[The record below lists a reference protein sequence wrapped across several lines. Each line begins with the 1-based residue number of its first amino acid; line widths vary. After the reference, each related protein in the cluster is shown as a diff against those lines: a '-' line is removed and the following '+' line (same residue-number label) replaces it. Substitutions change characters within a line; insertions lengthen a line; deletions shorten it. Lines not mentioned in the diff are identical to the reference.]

1 MKKTT
6 LYLLL
11 SLTTAIITSCGT
23 YNRKAD
29 LTGIDFDVTI
39 ERFDSAF
46 WTMDTT
52 NLEGEFHK
60 LKTNFPEI
68 TETYLQ
74 QVIRFGHPD
83 SAITH
88 DTYKIFRNDTSV
100 QRLYTD
106 ALNKFSDMSE
116 YNKQLTSAFRKAKY
130 FLPHLSTPKVY
141 CHVSGLNQSII
152 IGNNFISLS
161 IDNYMGSDYEIYSLL
176 NIYEYQ
182 RKNMKPEK
190 VVCDYIT
197 AWLVGEYPK
206 NVSENLLNDIVYQ
219 GKILY
224 TASQLLELPDSLLM
238 GYTSAEW
245 EWVNK
250 YEKDMWLSLMASKDL
265 YTTQLIEKGRYVND
279 GPFTLPFTQES
290 PGRAGVFIGWQI
302 VKSYMKHNSNISIQ
316 QLMQETDAQKIL
328 NQSRYNP

>member
-1 MKKTT
+1 M
-6 LYLLL
+6 
-11 SLTTAIITSCGT
+11 
-23 YNRKAD
+23 
-29 LTGIDFDVTI
+29 
-39 ERFDSAF
+39 
-46 WTMDTT
+46 
-52 NLEGEFHK
+52 
-60 LKTNFPEI
+60 
-68 TETYLQ
+68 
-74 QVIRFGHPD
+74 
-83 SAITH
+83 
-88 DTYKIFRNDTSV
+88 
-100 QRLYTD
+100 
-106 ALNKFSDMSE
+106 
-116 YNKQLTSAFRKAKY
+116 
-130 FLPHLSTPKVY
+130 
-141 CHVSGLNQSII
+141 
-152 IGNNFISLS
+152 
-161 IDNYMGSDYEIYSLL
+161 
-176 NIYEYQ
+176 
-182 RKNMKPEK
+182 
-190 VVCDYIT
+190 

-250 YEKDMWLSLMASKDL
+250 YEKDMWLSLMSSKDL

-290 PGRAGVFIGWQI
+290 PARAGVFIGWQI